1 MSKKNIG
8 FAITG
13 SFCTH
18 EKIKASVTELVEKGN
33 KVTPI
38 FSFSAQTVNCRFGNA
53 VEFTREIE
61 SITGEKGIYSIPEA
75 EVVGPK
81 NLFDILIIAP
91 CTGNTMAKLQAGITD
106 TPVLMAA
113 KAHIRNN
120 KPLLISMATNDALG
134 ANFKNIACLIN
145 TKNIYFVPFFQDDYQ
160 KKPKS
165 MVADLS
171 LIPKAMEH
179 ALNGVQLQPVVLAP
193 K

>member
-1 MSKKNIG
+1 
-8 FAITG
+8 
-13 SFCTH
+13 
-18 EKIKASVTELVEKGN
+18 
-33 KVTPI
+33 
-38 FSFSAQTVNCRFGNA
+38 
-53 VEFTREIE
+53 
-61 SITGEKGIYSIPEA
+61 
-75 EVVGPK
+75 
-81 NLFDILIIAP
+81 
-91 CTGNTMAKLQAGITD
+91 MAKLQAGITD